1 MNKTTR
7 TKACLTYIALVVA
20 AFAAHACA
28 VERDQQATPTATA
41 TRSA

>member
-1 MNKTTR
+1 MNKPTR
-7 TKACLTYIALVVA
+7 TKACIAYLALVAA

-28 VERDQQATPTATA
+28 VERDQQATPTTAA